1 MRRRQLD
8 DLLPSGLLTVIPQ
21 ISVLRAVRRP
31 EMLPAKQH
39 VPVGRSHSRQAGKEG
54 ANPVGTLRFVLPL
67 GLLPYAFQRRQ
78 EARKLLDDA
87 AQKRDALRAF
97 ALQDAAACPPQ
108 HVVRRQKGFAVRAG
122 AAADIAAPEA
132 PNHLLTGYASPDMRQ
147 VAFVAAFIDDDGLA
161 VFAQITRNF
170 RQHPS
175 LDGGMGH
182 VFSFEIPEAEAI
194 MAGQQVMIRIA
205 GGDKGF
211 ERLPVRKRFLRHTQ
225 VVFIGQRP
233 PDFRHGGQA
242 AEQIV

>member
-1 MRRRQLD
+1 MTRRRN
-8 DLLPSGLLTVIPQ
+8 
-21 ISVLRAVRRP
+21 A
-31 EMLPAKQH
+31 M
-39 VPVGRSHSRQAGKEG
+39 
-54 ANPVGTLRFVLPL
+54 RF
-67 GLLPYAFQRRQ
+67 
-78 EARKLLDDA
+78 
-87 AQKRDALRAF
+87 RAF

-147 VAFVAAFIDDDGLA
+147 VAFVAAFINDDGLA

-182 VFSFEIPEAEAI
+182 VFSFEVPEAEAI